1 MTDKPLLVVG
11 AGSVGKR
18 HLRNFSSLGFRVSA
32 MDPLAERLT
41 QAAEAVPLVST
52 WTNLDAALNQA
63 QDFSGV
69 VICSPPRFHVEQAL
83 RALQAN
89 LPVLLEKPVS
99 PDAESAF
106 RLMNAVQSG
115 SAPVLLGYTYRWW
128 EPVLALKKKLDDNLV
143 GRVLHVRCV
152 LSAHLTDWHPGEPLQ
167 QFFMSSKELG
177 GGALLDESH
186 FLDLML
192 WFFGLPEYVFA
203 KIERLSSLEI
213 DSDDNVDAWLS
224 YANNLRVW
232 LHLDLYGRPH
242 ERSITIIG
250 ENGTLQWAYERNNVR
265 YSRAAGQEWE
275 EEKFTCE
282 RNEMFLG
289 VAREFLRV
297 LEGTTAPSCTS
308 ADGYAVMRVIEA
320 MRQSSDTGQVVTL

>member
-1 MTDKPLLVVG
+1 MTDKPLLIVG
-11 AGSVGKR
+11 TGSVGKR
-18 HLRNFSSLGFRVSA
+18 HMRNFASLGCRLSA
-32 MDPLAERLT
+32 MDPSAERLT
-41 QAAEAVPLVST
+41 QAAEAVPLVSRFST
-52 WTNLDAALNQA
+52 LDTALNDA
-63 QDFSGV
+63 GNFSGV

-83 RALQAN
+83 RALQAG

-99 PDAESAF
+99 VDAASASV
-106 RLMNAVQSG
+106 LMNTVQAG
-115 SAPVLLGYTYRWW
+115 STPLLLGYTYRWW
-128 EPVLALKKKLDDNLV
+128 EPVLALKKKLDENLV

-152 LSAHLTDWHPGEPLQ
+152 LSAHLADWHPGEPLQ

-192 WFFGLPEYVFA
+192 WFFGLPEQVFA

-213 DSDDNVDAWLS
+213 DSDDNVDSWLS
-224 YANNLRVW
+224 YANNLRIW

-242 ERSITIIG
+242 ERSITVIG
-250 ENGTLQWAYERNNVR
+250 EKGTLQWAYERNSVH
-265 YSRAAGQEWE
+265 YSQAAGQEWE

-289 VAREFLRV
+289 VAREFV
-297 LEGTTAPSCTS
+297 QIIDGTRTPSCTS

-320 MRQSSDTGQVVTL
+320 MRQSSAAGQVVPL